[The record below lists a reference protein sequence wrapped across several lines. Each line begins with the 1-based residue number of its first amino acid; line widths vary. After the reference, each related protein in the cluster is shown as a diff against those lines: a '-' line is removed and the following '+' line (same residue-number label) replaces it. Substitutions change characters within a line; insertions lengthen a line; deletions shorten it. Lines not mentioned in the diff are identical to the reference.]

1 LTSSSTLTFSLNVE
15 RLVKILP
22 EFKLEGEDTDSVV
35 GRFLHLVNKVEKAP
49 KKLKWK
55 MRSMVGE
62 KVPWYELPEEVHR

>member
-1 LTSSSTLTFSLNVE
+1 M
-15 RLVKILP
+15 
-22 EFKLEGEDTDSVV
+22 V